1 MTVAALHADITLMLK
16 TMKQMNNKQLLV
28 EILSY
33 CTLAELKMIQDK
45 VNKMI
50 SIKETQKKIF
60 DLLMKQ

>member
-16 TMKQMNNKQLLV
+16 TMKPMNNKQLLV

-33 CTLAELKMIQDK
+33 CTLKELLMIQDK

>member
-1 MTVAALHADITLMLK
+1 
-16 TMKQMNNKQLLV
+16 MKMNNKQILV

-33 CTLAELKMIQDK
+33 CTLKELRMIQDK

-50 SIKETQKKIF
+50 AIKETQKKIF